1 MAMANPINDSL
12 PHEVPPTT
20 LPDAFLQTVL
30 SSNMV
35 ELDYIHAFLRRAML
49 QVSRRRNTFVIAA
62 CLPYDVL
69 FLIFNHTVGMKDSTT
84 LRVLSQVCG
93 RWRAIILEDSLLWR
107 KALNLT
113 GGRKWVGEVMLRTKK
128 VPLWISVDRY
138 DFTEDYSENIVP
150 NVSIV
155 IGNNFS
161 RCAIFDIEG
170 HSGKVEEILDSVNMD
185 CGAPLLHSLS
195 IRNISCPVRDH
206 IMDIPDRLFR
216 IPMPR
221 LTSLCL
227 ERCAFS
233 WDAIH
238 TGIASHSRSLTS
250 LCISNVHD
258 DTLATTPLQLSLILQ
273 SFPLLKDLW
282 LRDAIVVTASDH
294 EIVAVTLQSLSSLHI
309 QSSIDACAVFLAA
322 ICVPSLVNLVV
333 DVNAAPEPSPG
344 DIHELMTSIQLAAPP
359 CLAYTSVNITHHPGC
374 FIIQLGHARA
384 PKPLIE
390 VTLRNSS
397 RQVLGD
403 RFLEIITSMVV
414 IQPLRHV
421 QELRV
426 SVPYSVEGQV
436 EGQVMTETWRHFFHH
451 INMISH
457 IHLGTQ
463 PPALLLHTLYQDAY
477 MAAHLQHS
485 DELRLLL
492 PSLAQ
497 VSLPPIYEYRI
508 FVDMILD
515 LRASLGGLLTAEAL
529 LQQCADI
536 ESFSDLDVVRNQIM
550 AWAVNPGHNIP
561 DWVENDVEDESS
573 IDDTID

>member
-1 MAMANPINDSL
+1 MAMANSIDGGL

-20 LPDAFLQTVL
+20 LPPEFLRTVL
-30 SSNMV
+30 SSNAV
-35 ELDYIHAFLRRAML
+35 ELDYIHAFLRHAML
-49 QVSRRRNTFVIAA
+49 QVSRRRNTFAIAA

-69 FLIFNHTVGMKDSTT
+69 FLIFDHAVGMKDSTA

-93 RWRAIILEDSLLWR
+93 RWRAVVLEDSLLWH
-107 KALNLT
+107 KALNLM
-113 GGRKWVGEVMLRTKK
+113 GGRKWVREVMRRTKE
-128 VPLWISVDRY
+128 VPLWINVNRY
-138 DFTEDYSENIVP
+138 DFTEDYGENIVP
-150 NVSIV
+150 NVSLV
-155 IGNNFS
+155 IGNDFS
-161 RCAIFDIEG
+161 RCAILDIEG
-170 HSGKVEEILDSVNMD
+170 HSGEVKEVLDSVNTD
-185 CGAPLLHSLS
+185 YGAPLLHSLL
-195 IRNISCPVRDH
+195 IRNISCPVQEY
-206 IMDIPDRLFR
+206 IVNIPDRLFR

-233 WDAIH
+233 WDALH
-238 TGIASHSRSLTS
+238 TGIASHSHSLTS

-258 DTLATTPLQLSLILQ
+258 DTLATTPFRLSLILQ
-273 SFPLLKDLW
+273 SFPLLKDLR

-294 EIVAVTLQSLSSLHI
+294 EIAAVTLQSLSSLHI
-309 QSSIDACAVFLAA
+309 QSSIGACAAFLAA
-322 ICVPSLVNLVV
+322 ICVPSLVDLMV
-333 DVNAAPEPSPG
+333 DVNAAPESSPG
-344 DIHELMTSIQLAAPP
+344 DVNELMTSIQLAARS
-359 CLAYTSVNITHHPGC
+359 CLAYTSVDIAHHPGY
-374 FIIQLGHARA
+374 FVIRLGRARA
-384 PKPLIE
+384 PARFIE

-397 RQVLGD
+397 RQELGD

-414 IQPLRHV
+414 IQPLRRV
-421 QELRV
+421 QELCV

-477 MAAHLQHS
+477 MAAHLQRS
-485 DELRLLL
+485 NELRLLL

-497 VSLPPIYEYRI
+497 VSLPPIYEYRV

-515 LRASLGGLLTAEAL
+515 LRASLGGLLMTEAL
-529 LQQCADI
+529 LQQCADV
-536 ESFSDLDVVRNQIM
+536 ESFSDLDVVRSQIM
-550 AWAVNPGHNIP
+550 AWAVDPGHNIP
-561 DWVENDVEDESS
+561 DWVENDVEDEGS